1 MNPKSPKTNAWNKPQ
16 SSSSSSGPRLVG
28 DGPHEHNK
36 YDFLEPWTATY
47 PSTCADVDSE
57 RATEEIRKGI
67 ILVPDDGDEPIGPLK
82 EVYLTSVADRVKEEE
97 EQDEQ
102 EGEER
107 EEEKEGQEGQE
118 EQGEIRELPTSD
130 QTSDDIVELGPEN
143 IFQVVE
149 TSLDE
154 PKVEE
159 EITTDTSHISIP
171 PPTSPEVF

>member
-1 MNPKSPKTNAWNKPQ
+1 MKTSKRQ
-16 SSSSSSGPRLVG
+16 EL
-28 DGPHEHNK
+28 
-36 YDFLEPWTATY
+36 
-47 PSTCADVDSE
+47 
-57 RATEEIRKGI
+57 
-67 ILVPDDGDEPIGPLK
+67 
-82 EVYLTSVADRVKEEE
+82 
-97 EQDEQ
+97 DEQ

-130 QTSDDIVELGPEN
+130 QTSDDIVELGPGS
-143 IFQVVE
+143 ISQAVE

>member
-1 MNPKSPKTNAWNKPQ
+1 M
-16 SSSSSSGPRLVG
+16 
-28 DGPHEHNK
+28 
-36 YDFLEPWTATY
+36 
-47 PSTCADVDSE
+47 
-57 RATEEIRKGI
+57 
-67 ILVPDDGDEPIGPLK
+67 PDDGDEPIGPLK

-107 EEEKEGQEGQE
+107 EEENGGKEEEQE
-118 EQGEIRELPTSD
+118 EQGEIRELPASDPTSD
-130 QTSDDIVELGPEN
+130 NIVELGPGS

-159 EITTDTSHISIP
+159 EITTDTSQISIP

>member
-1 MNPKSPKTNAWNKPQ
+1 M
-16 SSSSSSGPRLVG
+16 
-28 DGPHEHNK
+28 
-36 YDFLEPWTATY
+36 
-47 PSTCADVDSE
+47 
-57 RATEEIRKGI
+57 
-67 ILVPDDGDEPIGPLK
+67 PDDSDEPIGPLK
-82 EVYLTSVADRVKEEE
+82 EVYLTSVDDRDKEEE

-130 QTSDDIVELGPEN
+130 QTSDDIVELGPES
-143 IFQVVE
+143 ISQVVE